1 MNLKQER
8 TCLMTHVACRNV
20 LIRHRTRREFFFG
33 QTCGGEA
40 NCRAVCTTGK
50 GVDLLSRT
58 ERRCEPAFSATVFC
72 CQRLHS
78 RGKGTPRLSIH
89 SQSRDTTCS
98 LSPAR
103 ARRGRTAL
111 ARSARSP
118 IPLYAHP
125 SACMRAC
132 LLVCR
137 QPLSTCDPAERPHAP
152 WLALDHTDAATH
164 NTHAR
169 TGPRRPAPHQ
179 RTDTCA
185 IK

>member
-111 ARSARSP
+111 ARSARTARSP
-118 IPLYAHP
+118 IPSYAHP
-125 SACMRAC
+125 SACAHARSYAANHSP
-132 LLVCR
+132 LVTPR
-137 QPLSTCDPAERPHAP
+137 EGASARTMARTRPHRCS
-152 WLALDHTDAATH
+152 HTQHTRTH
-164 NTHAR
+164 EAET
-169 TGPRRPAPHQ
+169 PRPAPAH
-179 RTDTCA
+179 
-185 IK
+185 